1 MSIARGDVV
10 LVDFPMSDG
19 TRKRRPA
26 LVVQSNYNNAR
37 LSNSVFAMITSNIRL
52 SSVEATQVLIDITLP
67 TGRQSGLR
75 RTSAVK
81 CENLYTLPSAAARKL
96 GSLPDELMQ
105 QVNLALKKSLELK

>member
-10 LVDFPMSDG
+10 LVEFPMSVG

-52 SSVEATQVLIDITLP
+52 SSVEATQVLIDITSP
-67 TGRQSGLR
+67 VAQQCGLR
-75 RTSAVK
+75 HTSAV
-81 CENLYTLPSAAARKL
+81 NLYTLPSAAVRNL
-96 GSLPDELMQ
+96 ERLPDELMQ
-105 QVNLALKKSLELK
+105 QVNSALKKSLELI